1 MFAALGVI
9 LIVAGAVMKWAI
21 EKQADG
27 IDIQMIGVILMI
39 GGAISLVVAAIQGAG
54 WMSASRSRTRFVTE
68 RHMSDDGKHY
78 VEETVAE

>member
-21 EKQADG
+21 EKKADG
-27 IDIQMIGVILMI
+27 IDIQMIGVILMV

-54 WMSASRSRTRFVTE
+54 WMSQSRTRFTTE

-78 VEETVAE
+78 IEETRAE